1 MVDNDKDKDYDYVI
15 VNPFDV
21 VKVNSLTAKKA
32 YFEAAE
38 DNTRTYNPDIDDVA
52 FYSGMAED
60 DYAYLTKNTYTV
72 SGDWEAV
79 KADTVSGKVAGIKG
93 SDPNQSIQVSGSWYK
108 QAAPATKVTVPNN
121 GDDLEYAVVANGYFF
136 ATEGSTGSAD
146 RLALVLK
153 VGNGDFD
160 SDYRNVKM
168 LLSDGTTT
176 TTKAYVKNGSD
187 KDDPDVGV
195 LYTYT
200 SNSDGYV
207 LKAITNGTNIG
218 MDSDII
224 DDAGTKYSS
233 TTNKI
238 GAKRVAAD
246 AKVFVLSEKSD
257 DGKTYTGKLVTG
269 ATADKWADDDYSV
282 TVAFTDGNVKIM
294 VVDMAAAKIP
304 NATDDSLYGVIL
316 SDPYTSTNDD
326 GDTFYNMDLLTK
338 DGVKE
343 GVQVEDSEVTD
354 TIAKNQ
360 FVSYKMDGDKYV
372 DFNEASGGATAV
384 VGAVTD
390 VDGKY
395 ITVQP
400 TTGSAIELKIDE
412 DDSTILYVDTT
423 AGDAAT
429 GEIKKAN
436 KKDNDNYYANIMVIY
451 KKAAETDG
459 TNVIWGAAF
468 DVSNTLQ
475 NADDEDVLVAIP
487 KS

>member
-1 MVDNDKDKDYDYVI
+1 MNVEDLASYSDMAEKDYVY
-15 VNPFDV
+15 
-21 VKVNSLTAKKA
+21 LT
-32 YFEAAE
+32 EAA
-38 DNTRTYNPDIDDVA
+38 
-52 FYSGMAED
+52 
-60 DYAYLTKNTYTV
+60 YTV

-79 KADTVSGKVAGIKG
+79 KADTVSGKVSGIKG
-93 SDPNQSIQVSGSWYK
+93 STDKSIQVDGSWYK
-108 QAAPATKVTVPNN
+108 QAVVATGADPIDVPNN

-153 VGNGDFD
+153 VGSGDFD
-160 SDYRNVKM
+160 SDYSNVKL

-176 TTKAYVKNGSD
+176 TTKAYVKGSGST
-187 KDDPDVGV
+187 KTPPAVGT

-218 MDSDII
+218 MDSEII
-224 DDAGTKYSS
+224 DSAEYSS
-233 TTNKI
+233 TTNKV
-238 GAKRVAAD
+238 GTTRVAAD
-246 AKVFVLSEKSD
+246 AKVFVLSEKDAS
-257 DGKTYTGKLVTG
+257 GAYTGKLVTG
-269 ATADKWADDDYSV
+269 ATADKWADDTYDV
-282 TVAFTDGNVKIM
+282 TIAFTDGNVKIM

-343 GVQVEDSEVTD
+343 GVQVEDSEVTG
-354 TIAKNQ
+354 TIVKNQ
-360 FVSYKMDGDKYV
+360 FVSYKMDGDEYV
-372 DFNEASGGATAV
+372 DFNEVSGEATAV

-400 TTGSAIELKIDE
+400 TTGSAIELKVDE

-436 KKDNDNYYANIMVIY
+436 KKDNENYYANIMVIY

-475 NADDEDVLVAIP
+475 NADDNDVLVAIP
-487 KS
+487 